1 MPDDTDGDEND
12 ENGGECEQAEIE
24 VVIADRSKCVSVRA
38 CGSENENADDL
49 EVVVRRALADADSRA
64 NQDVRE
70 QDQERCFQ

>member
-1 MPDDTDGDEND
+1 MTDDTGGDEEAD
-12 ENGGECEQAEIE
+12 IGECEQAEIE